1 MSYLFIL
8 KQVFSQKN
16 SDKKWRP
23 TNNAICIAQEL
34 PKSYSSMH
42 NGTGMSG
49 RTVDKLHRG
58 IM

>member
-34 PKSYSSMH
+34 PKSY
-42 NGTGMSG
+42 
-49 RTVDKLHRG
+49 RLYA
-58 IM
+58 